1 MLLYRKKMMNSLK
14 QALRTVPDFPKP
26 GIQFQDISPLLQD
39 PTYFNDTI
47 QALHK
52 YHQNDGIDLIVG
64 IESRGFIFASALAY
78 ALGCGTVLIRKPNKL
93 PGTVYKQSYELE
105 YGHDA
110 LEIQTDAFKPRQRVL
125 LMDDV
130 LATGGTVSAAQQL
143 IESHFDVQL
152 IGATFLLEI
161 MPLKGRHRQTDLP
174 IHSLIKI
181 P

>member
-1 MLLYRKKMMNSLK
+1 MMNSLK
-14 QALRTVPDFPKP
+14 RALRTIPDFPKA

-47 QALHK
+47 QALH
-52 YHQNDGIDLIVG
+52 IDLIAG
-64 IESRGFIFASALAY
+64 IESRGFIFGAALAY

-93 PGTVYKQSYELE
+93 PGNVYQQSYDLE
-105 YGHDA
+105 YGTDS
-110 LEIQTDAFKPRQRVL
+110 LEVQTDAFKPQQRVL
-125 LMDDV
+125 LIDDV

-143 IESHFDVQL
+143 IQSHFDVQL

-161 MPLKGRHRQTDLP
+161 MPLEGRHHLTDLP
-174 IHSLIKI
+174 IHSLIQI